1 MKQKSIKIDHL
12 PEKPVVYLVCNC
24 LVCPDRLA
32 EVFTSKHAALER
44 ANAIGNWVVQVLD
57 LEVIE

>member
-32 EVFTSKHAALER
+32 EVYTSKHDALER
-44 ANAIGNWVVQVLD
+44 AGSLKGWVVQILD
-57 LEVIE
+57 LEVAE